1 MDTNGEIIPVH
12 TMKVYGT
19 EEIQHH
25 TNLMLVSAGGE
36 LSDLCP

>member
-12 TMKVYGT
+12 ITKVYGT

-25 TNLMLVSAGGE
+25 AILMLVSAGGE
-36 LSDLCP
+36 